1 MIFLSHFTS
10 HNQSLT
16 NINNIFKANDLYNGI
31 NIMSYTNINNPFIIP
46 SDGYITTT
54 ARNNDYIRV
63 TVFNSNPNNYISC
76 NSLGNDYTGM
86 IQSIFVKK
94 GMKAYV
100 SDVNSGKNTLAIFS
114 PIV

>member
-1 MIFLSHFTS
+1 
-10 HNQSLT
+10 
-16 NINNIFKANDLYNGI
+16 
-31 NIMSYTNINNPFIIP
+31 MSYTNINNPFIIP

-54 ARNNDYIRV
+54 ARNNDFIRV
-63 TVFNSNPNNYISC
+63 IVFNSNPNNYISC
-76 NSLGNDYTGM
+76 NSLGNDYSGM

-114 PIV
+114 PMV